1 MGLVVLLVLLVRV
14 RGRTAYEIPG
24 RVVGGVDQGEI
35 VVVLVVVLV
44 LVLVGRVRPTPPPV
58 HMYICTYVH
67 MYIYQ
72 KRFALTWSK
81 SEEYIV

>member
-1 MGLVVLLVLLVRV
+1 M

-24 RVVGGVDQGEI
+24 RVVGGVDRGEI
-35 VVVLVVVLV
+35 VVVVVLVVVLV
-44 LVLVGRVRPTPPPV
+44 LVGCVRPTPPPV

-67 MYIYQ
+67 MNIYQ
-72 KRFALTWSK
+72 KGFVLTRSK